1 MRGCDPYSQPPSD
14 QMQLWG
20 LGEEGE
26 ADMEAARQW
35 RRENPMGYSYLLEKA
50 RQEARRSDRVSMRDM
65 LGWLRLEHH
74 IGMPNALTP
83 AMARMMEAEEKGL
96 AGVFSKARS
105 RCDGW
110 R

>member
-1 MRGCDPYSQPPSD
+1 MRRCDAYAEPPSD
-14 QMQLWG
+14 QMRLWG
-20 LGEEGE
+20 LGEDGE

-35 RRENPMGYSYLLEKA
+35 RRENAMGYAWLRDKA
-50 RQEARRSDRVSMRDM
+50 LREAKRTEHVSMRDL

-74 IGMPNALTP
+74 VGMPNALTP
-83 AMARMMEAEEKGL
+83 AMARLMEAEEKGL
-96 AGVFSKARS
+96 AGAFSKARS